1 MPWPLN
7 KIDSGIS
14 MKKPLKHFHFVLLL
28 SLIFPPALYAQMAT
42 TAPAIKAKKAAAN
55 TAPAGQAPDEVVKKL
70 SNLVHAAKYDEAQQ
84 LIRGLLIAYP
94 NDQRLIQ
101 AESLVDK
108 LVASAK
114 PADSAPGD
122 RQSTNS
128 IAQPAVSATPGQLT
142 GMDKVEFN
150 SLIEMAKEAEQ
161 NPDLDQQKAS
171 LIQFMNESRT
181 FLLKYPGQMILWKF
195 RALIS
200 LSLNQPDAGYE
211 AGQKLLDAGA
221 ADSNDPTLQQLI
233 SQLKIKGWLNKQG
246 VEKAKQKIEEDK
258 KYSWLIGTWTGAQSW
273 FSNAAFDYG
282 QKQNNIKD
290 EFIKSASGLG
300 VEGYAYNTN
309 NVRDNT
315 PSFKYT
321 VLDLDEMNLSTN
333 WKANLHAPDP
343 QWQPITSFSLS
354 SDKRTLTIVWMKHT
368 FVLTKVS
375 D

>member
-1 MPWPLN
+1 
-7 KIDSGIS
+7 
-14 MKKPLKHFHFVLLL
+14 MKKLLNHFYFVLLL
-28 SLIFPPALYAQMAT
+28 SLIFPPVLYAQMAT
-42 TAPAIKAKKAAAN
+42 SVPAVKTNAAAAN
-55 TAPAGQAPDEVVKKL
+55 RAPAGQAPAEVVKKL

-84 LIRGLLIAYP
+84 LITGLLIAYP

-101 AESLVDK
+101 AQSLVAK
-108 LVASAK
+108 LLASAK
-114 PADSAPGD
+114 PADSASGD
-122 RQSTNS
+122 SQPTNS
-128 IAQPAVSATPGQLT
+128 IAQPAVSATPSQLT

-161 NPDLDQQKAS
+161 NTNLDQQKAS

-181 FLLKYPGQMILWKF
+181 FLLKYPEQVILWKF

-200 LSLNQPDAGYE
+200 LSLDQPDAGYE
-211 AGQKLLDAGA
+211 AGQKLLEAGA

-258 KYSWLIGTWTGAQSW
+258 KYSWLIGTWVGTQSW
-273 FSNAAFDYG
+273 FSKAAFDYG
-282 QKQNNIKD
+282 QKQNNVKD
-290 EFIKSASGLG
+290 EFIKSASRPG

-315 PSFKYT
+315 PSFKFT
-321 VLDLDEMNLSTN
+321 VFNLEEMSLSTN

-343 QWQPITSFSLS
+343 DWQPITSFALS
-354 SDKRTLTIVWMKHT
+354 SDKRTITIVWMKHT

>member
-1 MPWPLN
+1 MPWLLN
-7 KIDSGIS
+7 KIDSGIP
-14 MKKPLKHFHFVLLL
+14 MKKPLKHFQLILLL
-28 SLIFPPALYAQMAT
+28 SLIFPPVLYAQTAT
-42 TAPAIKAKKAAAN
+42 SAPVVKAHAAAAN

-108 LVASAK
+108 LLASAK
-114 PADSAPGD
+114 QADSAPGD
-122 RQSTNS
+122 SQPTNS
-128 IAQPAVSATPGQLT
+128 IAQPAVTATPGQLT

-161 NPDLDQQKAS
+161 NPNLEQQKAS
-171 LIQFMNESRT
+171 LIQFMNESRS
-181 FLLKYPGQMILWKF
+181 FLLKYPEQLILWKF

-200 LSLNQPDAGYE
+200 LSLDQPDAGYE

-233 SQLKIKGWLNKQG
+233 SQLKIKGWLNRQG

-258 KYSWLIGTWTGAQSW
+258 KYSWLIGTWTGTQSW
-273 FSNAAFDYG
+273 LSKAAFDYG

-290 EFIKSASGLG
+290 EFIKSASGQG

-309 NVRDNT
+309 NIRDNI
-315 PSFKYT
+315 PSFKFT
-321 VLDLDEMNLSTN
+321 VFNLEEMNLSTN
-333 WKANLHAPDP
+333 WQANLQAPDP
-343 QWQPITSFSLS
+343 IWQPITSFALS
-354 SDKRTLTIVWMKHT
+354 SDKRTITIVWLKHT
-368 FVLTKVS
+368 FVLTKIS

>member
-1 MPWPLN
+1 
-7 KIDSGIS
+7 
-14 MKKPLKHFHFVLLL
+14 MKKQLKHFHLILLL
-28 SLIFPPALYAQMAT
+28 SIIFPPVLYAQMAT
-42 TAPAIKAKKAAAN
+42 NAPVVKAN
-55 TAPAGQAPDEVVKKL
+55 TAAAKTAQAGQAPDEVVKKL

-114 PADSAPGD
+114 QGDSASGGSQP
-122 RQSTNS
+122 TNS

-161 NPDLDQQKAS
+161 NPNLEQQKAS

-181 FLLKYPGQMILWKF
+181 FLLKYPDQVILWKF

-200 LSLNQPDAGYE
+200 LSLDQPDAGYE

-233 SQLKIKGWLNKQG
+233 SQLKIKGWLNKEG

-258 KYSWLIGTWTGAQSW
+258 KYSWLIGTWTGTQSW
-273 FSNAAFDYG
+273 FSKAAFDYG
-282 QKQNNIKD
+282 QKQNIIKD
-290 EFIKSASGLG
+290 EFIKSAPGHG
-300 VEGYAYNTN
+300 VMGFAFNAN
-309 NVRDNT
+309 DVRNNT
-315 PSFKYT
+315 PSFNYT
-321 VLDLDEMNLSTN
+321 VLNLEEMSLSTN
-333 WKANLHAPDP
+333 WKVNLHAPDP
-343 QWQPITSFSLS
+343 DWQPITSFALS
-354 SDKRTLTIVWMKHT
+354 SDKRTITIVWMKHT